1 MRLRV
6 YFSLA
11 WQRAAP
17 EEKQPA
23 AAASGV
29 HKLTIDSAPKGAE
42 ATPPKVAGRV
52 GAAALGATAFILTS
66 SDDGGSNKT
75 ESLSSFQWLPK

>member
-11 WQRAAP
+11 FKG
-17 EEKQPA
+17 KQPA

-42 ATPPKVAGRV
+42 AMPTKLPERLVLGVAG
-52 GAAALGATAFILTS
+52 FIMIS
-66 SDDGGSNKT
+66 SDNGGDQYA
-75 ESLSSFQWLPK
+75 L

>member
-1 MRLRV
+1 VCKKATCRILMRLRV

-11 WQRAAP
+11 LQRAAP
-17 EEKQPA
+17 AGKQPA

-42 ATPPKVAGRV
+42 ATPTKLPEGL
-52 GAAALGATAFILTS
+52 ALRRSAQRFS
-66 SDDGGSNKT
+66 
-75 ESLSSFQWLPK
+75 